1 MKVYVVTSGEYSD
14 YHIDGVFDD
23 LNRAEIYAATIE
35 DKYGDHVQ
43 IEEFDTEE
51 CHIESSKEV
60 KKQWHFA
67 ISEKKNVCYCS
78 FAYTFRN
85 VNTINFCT
93 DRRHHVYMTLK
104 KDVSEEKAKKIAF
117 DRLAEYEAKKHLVC

>member
-23 LNRAEIYAATIE
+23 LNKAEIYVATIE
-35 DKYGDHVQ
+35 DKYGDNAR

-51 CHIESSKEV
+51 CQIESSKEV
-60 KKQWHFA
+60 KKQWHFT

-93 DRRHHVYMTLK
+93 DRKYHVYMTLK
-104 KDVSEEKAKKIAF
+104 KDVSEEKAQNIAF
-117 DRLAEYEAKKHLVC
+117 DRLAEYEAKKQWVC

>member
-23 LNRAEIYAATIE
+23 LNKAEIYAATIE
-35 DKYGDHVQ
+35 DKYGENTSV
-43 IEEFDTEE
+43 EEYDTEG
-51 CHIESSKEV
+51 IEIETSKKV

-78 FAYTFRN
+78 AIYTFRD
-85 VNTINFCT
+85 VNNITFCT
-93 DRRHHVYMTLK
+93 DRRYHVYMTLK
-104 KDVSEEKAKKIAF
+104 KDVNEEKAKKIAF
-117 DRLAEYEAKKHLVC
+117 DRLAEYEARKQGVF